1 MGTSNDRPDGLKG
14 NVVDYLFGNSL
25 RRGGSNNYLITPDR
39 TWSVAQLADRTSRV
53 GNYLRS
59 LGVQPGQ
66 RVLFSVKDGID
77 FPAIFLGAMKIGA
90 IAIPINT
97 YLKPNDYVY
106 YIRDSECVAL
116 ILDHTIAQAIVP
128 LRSKF
133 PVVRHIVTTDSRHD
147 NLPFLDDELQG
158 LNGQCESFA
167 ADPDDMAFWLY
178 SSGSTGSP
186 KGVVHTGNHI
196 YWATELF
203 GRQAQKIG
211 KNDVILC
218 PPKMYFAFGLGNQV
232 YFPLRLGAQNITNPD
247 PISPDTIWKQW
258 LEHEPTI
265 VIGVPT
271 LFAALLRI
279 AEEKM
284 GAERVR
290 QASRRLRYCVS
301 GGEVL
306 PAALM
311 ERWKA
316 FAGVQILDGVG
327 TTEMTHMFMLNDLN
341 NPVPG
346 SCGRL
351 VEGYRAELVDDNN
364 QPVAQGEIGNL
375 RAFGPTAAE
384 NYWNKPEKTKEIMS
398 RGGVLTGDKMY
409 QDADGNFFLVG
420 RSDDMLRVGGIWV
433 SPAEVESVIAQHETV
448 LECAVIGFPDAE
460 SMIKPKAYVVLRKTG
475 DPARIAEQL
484 RDHVRERLAH
494 IKCPRWFEFIDEL
507 PKTSTGK
514 IQRFRLR
521 ELQTTVQKS

>member
-1 MGTSNDRPDGLKG
+1 MGTSDHRPGGLQG
-14 NVVDYLFGNSL
+14 NVVDYLFENSL
-25 RRGGSNNYLITPDR
+25 RRGGSNTYLIAPDR
-39 TWSVAQLADRTSRV
+39 SWTVAQLADRAGRV
-53 GNYLRS
+53 GNYLKS
-59 LGVQPGQ
+59 LGVQGGQ

-97 YLKPNDYVY
+97 YLKPHDYVY

-116 ILDHTIAQAIVP
+116 IVDHAIAQAIAP
-128 LRSKF
+128 LRSELPK
-133 PVVRHIVTTDSRHD
+133 VRHIVTTGSRQE
-147 NLPFLDDELQG
+147 NLPFLDDELEQ
-158 LNGQCESFA
+158 LDGQCESYA

-178 SSGSTGSP
+178 SSGSTGNP

-203 GRQAQKIG
+203 GRQAQNITEQ
-211 KNDVILC
+211 DVILC

-247 PISPDTIWKQW
+247 PISPDTVWKQW

-279 AEEKM
+279 AEEKI
-284 GAERVR
+284 GVERVR

-311 ERWKA
+311 QRWKA
-316 FAGVQILDGVG
+316 FADVQILDGVG
-327 TTEMTHMFMLNDLN
+327 TTEMTHMFMLNDLQR
-341 NPVPG
+341 PVPG

-351 VEGYRAELVDDNN
+351 VAGFRAELVDDDN
-364 QPVAQGEIGNL
+364 QPVRQGEIGNL

-384 NYWNKPEKTKEIMS
+384 SYWNKPEKTKEIMGG
-398 RGGVLTGDKMY
+398 GGVLTGDKMY

-420 RSDDMLRVGGIWV
+420 RSDDMLRVGGVWV

-448 LECAVIGFPDAE
+448 LECAVIGYPDAE
-460 SMIKPKAYVVLRKTG
+460 DMIKPKAFVVLRKAG
-475 DPARIAEQL
+475 DTARIADQL

-521 ELQTTVQKS
+521 ELQKTAQNS